1 MVEDR
6 IPPSCFSRHISSQLL
21 NSTAL
26 EKKGFILRRGDHA
39 RLLPATSLFAEG
51 VPFMSKILSLT
62 CALFLML
69 ALSAVAFGQSTVSG
83 AIGGVVTNPNKEVV
97 PGASVTVKN
106 TETNK
111 EDTGTTDDHGS
122 FRISNLAPG
131 NYEITITGSGFST
144 FTQPAVVEVGRITE
158 IDVALSIGPVSENVQ
173 VTAEAPVINTAQ
185 PDFASNINQTSI
197 NELPTNG
204 RRAFNFVLLTP
215 GVVPDGNFGLLSFRG
230 ISGLLNNNTV
240 DGGDNNNAF
249 YSEERGRTRITYV
262 VSQAS
267 VREFQ
272 VNTSNYSAEY
282 GRAAGGVV
290 NTVTQSGTNDFH
302 GSAFFY
308 LRDNKLGATNPTTT
322 RTLLVNGVPVNQSFK
337 PKDVRKQ
344 FGGSIGGPILKD
356 RLFFFFTYD
365 ESRRDFPGAAVFP
378 TATYLNLSTT
388 DRNIL
393 KSRNPAVITDARID
407 AALNFLAGLT
417 GSVPRTQDQRIFFPK
432 IDWVVNNN
440 HTFTASYN
448 RMRSESP
455 SGVETQPTTLKG
467 IATFGDDF
475 VETDSL
481 NLRLTSTLT
490 PTILNEARFQ
500 YGRDNLFAF
509 SNEPSAGEAILATS
523 NGRPP
528 QIGVN
533 GFTFGKQDFLERVAN
548 PDEKRWQYAD
558 TMTVSM
564 GNHTLKFGGDINR
577 VNDLLDNLR
586 LESASY
592 NYSNLGDFIIDYTN
606 VITSGSLNTSQCFTN
621 TGGSRPSL
629 RGGRCYTSNF
639 QQAFGPTAFR
649 IRTTDFNFFAQ
660 DDIRVSPRLTVNVGL
675 RYEYEKLPEPQ
686 IPNSLSN
693 LSGQLVGPDQTK
705 AFPSDKNNFG
715 PRFGFAYD
723 VTGDGKTSVRGGY
736 GIYYGRIINSTI
748 INAVSNTGVTAAQRV
763 FSISPQTSGSPVFPN
778 VFASTPALTVGA
790 PAIVVFSDHM
800 ANPQIHQADVVF
812 EREIMPNTVV
822 SASFLVSLG
831 RRLPTF
837 IDRNLPAPVSRTF
850 SFVNGGPLNGQTITV
865 PFFTGTRP
873 DTRFGAITEISSSI
887 KSEYTALVLQANR
900 RLSKGLQFQIN
911 YTRSRTT
918 DTGQNSATF
927 TFTNGPI
934 NPFDLTLEPG
944 RSSLDIPNRFV
955 ASAVWNPAV
964 PGGLKDSAVGRAIF
978 NGWTISPI
986 VLVQDGVPYSAN
998 ISGFGPNSIG
1008 GGISGS
1014 GALGRIP
1021 FIFERNGFR
1030 QPKIVN
1036 VDLRVSRRFRFTE
1049 TTNFEILAEAFNLFN
1064 RYQVTGVNTNLY
1076 TFSGNAPCPSGQTCL
1091 NFKTGNFDGGL
1102 FGVPNSTGSTIVRER
1117 QIQFAARFHF

>member
-1 MVEDR
+1 
-6 IPPSCFSRHISSQLL
+6 
-21 NSTAL
+21 
-26 EKKGFILRRGDHA
+26 
-39 RLLPATSLFAEG
+39 
-51 VPFMSKILSLT
+51 MSKILSLT
-62 CALFLML
+62 CVLFLML
-69 ALSAVAFGQSTVSG
+69 AISATAFAQSSTLG

-97 PGASVTVKN
+97 PGAAVTVKN
-106 TETNK
+106 IETNK
-111 EDTGTTDDHGS
+111 EDTGTADDQGS
-122 FRISNLAPG
+122 FRIVGLVPG
-131 NYEITITGSGFST
+131 NYAVTVTGTGFSP
-144 FTQPAVVEVGRITE
+144 FSQNVVVEVGRVTE
-158 IDVALSIGPVSENVQ
+158 VNAALTVEGVSGTVE
-173 VTAEAPVINTAQ
+173 VTSEAPVINTSQ
-185 PDFASNINQTSI
+185 PDFATNINQTSI

-322 RTLLVNGVPVNQSFK
+322 RTVLVNGVGVNQTFK

-344 FGGSIGGPILKD
+344 FGGSIGGPILKN

-378 TATYLNLSTT
+378 NATFLNFTTAQ
-388 DRNIL
+388 RNTL
-393 KSRNPAVITDARID
+393 KALNPAVITDARID

-509 SNEPSAGEAILATS
+509 SNEPSSGETILATS

-528 QIGVN
+528 QINVN

-548 PDEKRWQYAD
+548 PDEKRWQFAD
-558 TMTVSM
+558 TMTVTS
-564 GNHTLKFGGDINR
+564 GRHTFKFGGDINR
-577 VNDLLDNLR
+577 VDDLLDNLR
-586 LESASY
+586 LESGSYSY
-592 NYSNLGDFIIDYTN
+592 NTMGDFIVDYTN
-606 VITSGSLNTSQCFTN
+606 VTTSGALTAANTLCS
-621 TGGSRPSL
+621 GSTR
-629 RGGRCYTSNF
+629 RAGRCYNGNY
-639 QQAFGPTAFR
+639 QQAFGPTAFD
-649 IRTTDFNFFAQ
+649 IKTTDYNFFFQ
-660 DDIRVSPRLTVNVGL
+660 DDIRVTPRLSVNLGM

-686 IPNSLSN
+686 IPNPLSN
-693 LSGQLVGPDQTK
+693 LAGQLVGPDQTK
-705 AFPSDKNNFG
+705 SLPSDKNNFG

-723 VTGDGKTSVRGGY
+723 ITGDGKTSVRGGY

-748 INAVSNTGVTAAQRV
+748 INAISNTGVSSAQRV
-763 FSISPQTSGSPVFPN
+763 FLFPSTSSTSPIFPNVVAAAPSTVVFPN
-778 VFASTPALTVGA
+778 
-790 PAIVVFSDHM
+790 IVVFSDHM
-800 ANPQIHQADVVF
+800 ANPQIHQADVVL
-812 EREIMPNTVV
+812 EREIMPNTVI

-837 IDRNLPAPVSRTF
+837 TDRNLPAPVSRTF
-850 SFVNGGPLNGQTITV
+850 PFVNGGPLGGQTITV
-865 PFFTGTRP
+865 PYFTGTRP
-873 DTRFGAITEISSSI
+873 DTRFGAITEITSSI

-900 RLSKGLQFQIN
+900 RLSKGLQFQVN

-927 TFTNGPI
+927 TFNNGPI
-934 NPFDLTLEPG
+934 NPFDLSLEKG
-944 RSSLDIPNRFV
+944 RSNLDIPNRFV
-955 ASAVWNPAV
+955 ASAVWNPSV

-998 ISGFGPNSIG
+998 VQGNGPGAISS
-1008 GGISGS
+1008 GISGS

-1021 FIFERNGFR
+1021 ILFERNAFR
-1030 QPKIVN
+1030 QPRIVN
-1036 VDLRVSRRFRFTE
+1036 VDLRLSRRFRFTE

-1064 RYQVTGVNTNLY
+1064 RYQVTGVNTNMY
-1076 TFSGNAPCPSGQTCL
+1076 VFSTAAPCGASGCL
-1091 NFKTGNFDGGL
+1091 NFTTNNVGPN

>member
-1 MVEDR
+1 
-6 IPPSCFSRHISSQLL
+6 
-21 NSTAL
+21 
-26 EKKGFILRRGDHA
+26 
-39 RLLPATSLFAEG
+39 
-51 VPFMSKILSLT
+51 MSKILSLT

-69 ALSAVAFGQSTVSG
+69 ALSAISFGQSTVSG
-83 AIGGVVTNPNKEVV
+83 AIAGVVTNPNKEVV
-97 PGASVTVKN
+97 PGAAVTVKN
-106 TETNK
+106 IETNK
-111 EDTGTTDDHGS
+111 EETANTDDQGS
-122 FRISNLAPG
+122 FRIVNLQPG
-131 NYEITITGSGFST
+131 NYEVTVSGAGFGN
-144 FTQPAVVEVGRITE
+144 FTQTAVVEVGRITE
-158 IDVALSIGPVSENVQ
+158 VNVALSITQVSENVQ
-173 VTAEAPVINTAQ
+173 VNAEAPVINTSQ
-185 PDFASNINQTSI
+185 QDFATNINQTSI

-215 GVVPDGNFGLLSFRG
+215 GVVPDGNFGLISFRG

-308 LRDNKLGATNPTTT
+308 IRDNKWGATNPTTL
-322 RTLLVNGVPVNQSFK
+322 RTLLVNGVGVQQAFK

-344 FGGSIGGPILKD
+344 FGGSIGGPIMKD

-378 TATYLNLSTT
+378 NATYLNLTSANRTT
-388 DRNIL
+388 L
-393 KSRNPAVITDARID
+393 KSRSALITDARID
-407 AALNFLAGLT
+407 GALSFLAGLT
-417 GSVPRTQDQRIFFPK
+417 GSVPRTQNQRIYFPK
-432 IDWVVNNN
+432 VDWVMNTSN
-440 HTFTASYN
+440 TFTASFN
-448 RMRSESP
+448 RMRSKSP
-455 SGVETQPTTLKG
+455 SGIETQPTTFKG

-509 SNEPSAGEAILATS
+509 SNPPSAGETILATS
-523 NGRPP
+523 DGRPP
-528 QIGVN
+528 QISVSSG
-533 GFTFGKQDFLERVAN
+533 GSFIFGKQDFLERVAN
-548 PDEKRWQYAD
+548 PDEKRWQWAD
-558 TMTVSM
+558 TMTITR
-564 GNHTLKFGGDINR
+564 GQHTLKFGGDVNR

-586 LESASY
+586 LESGSY
-592 NYSNLGDFIIDYTN
+592 AYNNLGDFIVDYIN
-606 VITSGSLNTSQCFTN
+606 VTTPLGATTSCFTN
-621 TGGSRPSL
+621 TGARAAL
-629 RGGRCYTSNF
+629 RAGRCYTSNY

-649 IRTTDFNFFAQ
+649 IKTTDFNFFAQ
-660 DDIRVSPRLTVNVGL
+660 DDIRVTPRLTVNLGV

-686 IPNSLSN
+686 IANPLTN
-693 LSGQLVGPDQTK
+693 LTGQFVGPDQTK
-705 AFPSDKNNFG
+705 AFASDKNNFG

-723 VTGDGKTSVRGGY
+723 ITGDGKTSVRGGY

-748 INAVSNTGVTAAQRV
+748 INAISNTGVTAAQRV
-763 FSISPQTSGSPVFPN
+763 FSLAATASGSPIFPN
-778 VFASTPALTVGA
+778 VFASA
-790 PAIVVFSDHM
+790 PAITTAAPNIVVFSDHM
-800 ANPQIHQADVVF
+800 ANPQIHQADIVL

-837 IDRNLPAPVSRTF
+837 TDRNLPAPVSRTF
-850 SFVNGGPLNGQTITV
+850 TFINGGPLNGQTITV
-865 PFFTGTRP
+865 PFFTGARP
-873 DTRFGAITEISSSI
+873 DTRFGAITEISGSI
-887 KSEYTALVLQANR
+887 KSEYEALVLQANR
-900 RLSKGLQFQIN
+900 RLSKGLQFQVN

-934 NPFDLTLEPG
+934 NPFDLSLEKG
-944 RSSLDIPNRFV
+944 RSNLDIPNRFV
-955 ASAVWNPAV
+955 ASAVWTPSA
-964 PGGLKDSAVGRAIF
+964 PGSLKDSAVGRAIF
-978 NGWTISPI
+978 NGWTIAPI

-998 ISGFGPNSIG
+998 VSGFGPSSIA

-1021 FIFERNGFR
+1021 FLFERNAFR

-1049 TTNFEILAEAFNLFN
+1049 TTNFEVLAEAFNLFN
-1064 RYQVTGVNTNLY
+1064 RYQVTGVGTTMY
-1076 TFSGNAPCPSGQTCL
+1076 AFSGSNLDFQPATNS
-1091 NFKTGNFDGGL
+1091 
-1102 FGVPNSTGSTIVRER
+1102 FGVVNSTGSTIVRER